1 MGTLLL
7 KLSFR
12 MRVHMRQ
19 YSRPMGMNLD
29 AGAHPGPMGALKSPL
44 PHLPHTMMVCGRC
57 GARWLVVASYL
68 LAFGHSVLGASQPL
82 WHVAWSLVTALLL
95 LTSGHSGLGVSRL
108 PCGLAVGHCLVPCDP
123 VSDTGESPG
132 QGSLQLPCSP
142 KLKTASFSRHAAL

>member
-1 MGTLLL
+1 M
-7 KLSFR
+7 
-12 MRVHMRQ
+12 
-19 YSRPMGMNLD
+19 MGMNLD

-95 LTSGHSGLGVSRL
+95 LTSGHSGLGVSRR
-108 PCGLAVGHCLVPCDP
+108 PCCLAVGHCLVPCDP
-123 VSDTGESPG
+123 VSDTGESLG

-142 KLKTASFSRHAAL
+142 KLKFGVVFAACCTLNSSG